1 MDEPGW
7 GTVHYAVSVC
17 VTATVAGDFD
27 SVNAL
32 ERAIGEATRQTGRE
46 LYAKAFVAVQQDWLA
61 RRQPRFSAQRWRYL
75 QWLTPFG
82 PVDLPVRVVREKA
95 SGRYFTLSRILFG
108 SKATRLLCPCLEQEA
123 CAAATEQNYRPA
135 ARSLSRWIGA
145 HVGHWLVWACV
156 QFHGARHLLQMA
168 KAPPQPTR
176 PVNTPV
182 LVSEV
187 DSTWLKA
194 QRRRRAGPVQHFPVH
209 LGLHYTGRTRRY
221 QARGSASVRLHNKH
235 LLISAEP
242 LAAFGRR
249 FQLQAHQHFRPAQHI
264 VLSDGDEGLE
274 RLREKY
280 FPHATWLL
288 DRWHLSQAVRTLTG
302 PDQPEFARLMTP
314 IWRADSEAA
323 LEALRTSP
331 YRRARPK
338 AFRTLFG
345 YLLGNR
351 EGIDAWHPIPA
362 RLRRSVGRRPAAVKA
377 GSGAVEKN
385 IEVHLNRRFKRQG
398 RSWHP
403 LRAQYLLQLKRL
415 FAQPAAWHNYWNAK
429 PQFHFK
435 PNPP

>member
-1 MDEPGW
+1 MDEPGL
-7 GTVHYAVSVC
+7 GTVRYTVSVC

-32 ERAIGEATRQTGRE
+32 ERAIGEATRRTGRE
-46 LYAKAFVAVQQDWLA
+46 LYARAFAAAQGDWLA
-61 RRQPRFSAQRWRYL
+61 QRRSRFSAQRWRRL

-82 PVDLPVRVVREKA
+82 SLELPVRVVREKA
-95 SGRYFTLSRILFG
+95 SGRYFTLSKILFR
-108 SKATRLLCPCLEQEA
+108 SKATRLLCPALEQEA

-135 ARSLSRWIGA
+135 ARSLSRWVGA
-145 HVGHWLVWACV
+145 RLGHWLVWACV
-156 QFHGARHLLQMA
+156 QFHGARRLLELD
-168 KAPPQPTR
+168 KTPPSMGQPM
-176 PVNTPV
+176 NTPV
-182 LVSEV
+182 LISEV

-194 QRRRRAGPVQHFPVH
+194 QQRRRSGSVQHFPVH
-209 LGLHYTGRTRRY
+209 LGLHYTGRRRRY
-221 QARGSASVRLHNKH
+221 QARGSSSVRLQNKH
-235 LLISAEP
+235 LVVSAEP
-242 LAAFGRR
+242 LALFGRR
-249 FQLQAHQHFRPAQHI
+249 FQLQAHRLFRPARHI

-274 RLREKY
+274 RLREKH

-288 DRWHLSQAVRTLTG
+288 DRWHLIQAVRALTVQ
-302 PDQPEFARLMTP
+302 DQTEFARLLAP

-331 YRRARPK
+331 WRQRRPK
-338 AFRTLFG
+338 EFHALFG

-351 EGIDAWHPIPA
+351 QGIDAWKQIPTS
-362 RLRRSVGRRPAAVKA
+362 LRQAAGPTPAAVKA

-385 IEVHLNRRFKRQG
+385 IEVHINRRFKRQG

-403 LRAQYLLQLKRL
+403 IRAQRLLQLKCL
-415 FAQPAAWHNYWNAK
+415 YAQPTAWNNYWNTQ

>member
-1 MDEPGW
+1 MDEPIE
-7 GTVHYAVSVC
+7 GTVRYTVSVC

-32 ERAIGEATRQTGRE
+32 EQAIGEATRHAGRQ
-46 LYAKAFVAVQQDWLA
+46 LYARAFAALQEAWLA
-61 RRQPRFSAQRWRYL
+61 PRRSRFSAQRWRRL

-82 PVDLPVRVVREKA
+82 PVELPVRVVREKA
-95 SGRYFTLSRILFG
+95 SGRYFPLSKILFR
-108 SKATRLLCPCLEQEA
+108 SKATRLLSPALEQEA
-123 CAAATEQNYRPA
+123 CVAATEQNYRPA
-135 ARSLSRWIGA
+135 ARRLSRWVGA
-145 HVGHWLVWACV
+145 RLGHWLVWACV
-156 QFHGARHLLQMA
+156 QFHGARRLLQLA
-168 KAPPQPTR
+168 KTPVLPAQPR
-176 PVNTPV
+176 NTPV

-194 QRRRRAGPVQHFPVH
+194 QQRRRSGPVQHFPVH

-221 QARGSASVRLHNKH
+221 QARGSTSVRLHHKH
-235 LLISAEP
+235 LLVSVEP
-242 LAAFGRR
+242 LATFGRR

-274 RLREKY
+274 RLREKH
-280 FPHATWLL
+280 FPQATWLL
-288 DRWHLSQAVRTLTG
+288 DRWHLIQAVRTLTAQ
-302 PDQPEFARLMTP
+302 DQQEFARLMAP

-331 YRRARPK
+331 YQQRRPLE
-338 AFRTLFG
+338 FRALFG

-351 EGIDAWHPIPA
+351 HGIDVWKQIPA
-362 RLRRSVGRRPAAVKA
+362 SLRRTVGRCPAPVKA

-385 IEVHLNRRFKRQG
+385 IEIHINRRFKRQG

-403 LRAQYLLQLKRL
+403 LRAQRLLQLKNL
-415 FAQPAAWHNYWNAK
+415 YAQPSAWNPFWNSP

-435 PNPP
+435 PKPP